1 MTDKILKELPEI
13 LVEYKCDIRKASRDD
28 TNKQVMT
35 ESKIEVIDFDKIPN
49 VYSRGRGWGAVP
61 KSNDALYKDINGR
74 WFFIEFKNGKFETA
88 DIYRK
93 IYDSLIMLV
102 DIGIVDNFEYI
113 RNNFYYI
120 LVYNDQKN
128 NKASKTEGLNMIYF
142 NIQQRAQQEVKIL
155 GIGKLDG
162 YLFKE
167 THTYNK
173 SQFENKFIRKVE
185 QEESEN
191 S

>member
-1 MTDKILKELPEI
+1 MDNI
-13 LVEYKCDIRKASRDD
+13 
-28 TNKQVMT
+28 
-35 ESKIEVIDFDKIPN
+35 
-49 VYSRGRGWGAVP
+49 
-61 KSNDALYKDINGR
+61 KSNLLY
-74 WFFIEFKNGKFETA
+74 
-88 DIYRK
+88 
-93 IYDSLIMLV
+93 S
-102 DIGIVDNFEYI
+102 
-113 RNNFYYI
+113 
-120 LVYNDQKN
+120 
-128 NKASKTEGLNMIYF
+128 